1 MNPLQRRGLALLDR
15 GAAVGAVIAEQF
27 VRQALVALL
36 AGIRRPAAVVETA
49 WRDAQAGTGLLAG
62 FAGAG
67 GVDRLAGLLRGAD
80 LLRPGRTGLR
90 RTQVVIRR
98 NGQRRSRLDGE
109 FVGPDPVQA
118 DRLAEIVA
126 PRQQQGR
133 GAQSNRK

>member
-15 GAAVGAVIAEQF
+15 GDAVGAIIAEHF

-36 AGIRRPAAVVETA
+36 AGIRRPAAVESA
-49 WRDAQAGTGLLAG
+49 WRDAQPGTGLLAG

-67 GVDRLAGLLRGAD
+67 GVERLAGLIRGAD

-98 NGQRRSRLDGE
+98 DRQRRPRLDGE
-109 FVGPDPVQA
+109 FVG
-118 DRLAEIVA
+118 
-126 PRQQQGR
+126 
-133 GAQSNRK
+133 S